1 MGCQEHDFCQYFE
14 LYILELIITH
24 LCNKTVEGCVCSDCG
39 KIYKYSHKCS
49 VALTS
54 TPDTITANT
63 ITANTITANS
73 STIEQLL
80 KQNQDLIELVKRQQA
95 TIEALLFPSHLL
107 QSPPLK
113 MIS

>member
-49 VALTS
+49 AAFTTTPTTTTTDTNKTS
-54 TPDTITANT
+54 
-63 ITANTITANS
+63 S

-107 QSPPLK
+107 QPPQLK
-113 MIS
+113 MIA

>member
-49 VALTS
+49 AAFT
-54 TPDTITANT
+54 TTTTTTNKTTANT
-63 ITANTITANS
+63 TST

-107 QSPPLK
+107 QTPLK
-113 MIS
+113 MIA

>member
-49 VALTS
+49 AAFT
-54 TPDTITANT
+54 TTTTTTTNKTTANT
-63 ITANTITANS
+63 TSS

-107 QSPPLK
+107 QTPLK
-113 MIS
+113 MIA

>member
-49 VALTS
+49 AAFTTTPTTTTTDTNKTS
-54 TPDTITANT
+54 
-63 ITANTITANS
+63 S

-107 QSPPLK
+107 QPQLK
-113 MIS
+113 MIA

>member
-1 MGCQEHDFCQYFE
+1 MGCQERDFCQYFE

-49 VALTS
+49 VALT
-54 TPDTITANT
+54 TTANT

-95 TIEALLFPSHLL
+95 TIEALLFPSHLH

>member
-49 VALTS
+49 VALM
-54 TPDTITANT
+54 DTTANT
-63 ITANTITANS
+63 ITANTITTNS

-95 TIEALLFPSHLL
+95 TIEALLFPSHLH
-107 QSPPLK
+107 QSPLLK
-113 MIS
+113 MIA